1 MVSCELFILTKLHLN
16 LFFFV
21 FLGVKSEKYNMLF
34 FLGLRAIDHDYER
47 YVAIDVGLIYF
58 VLVYVT
64 LVIRSNRQYDV
75 RFRFE
80 C

>member
-1 MVSCELFILTKLHLN
+1 M
-16 LFFFV
+16 
-21 FLGVKSEKYNMLF
+21 FLGMKSEKYNMLF

-64 LVIRSNRQYDV
+64 LVIRSNRQNDV